1 MTPLPTGNESQ
12 LGAYVDEL
20 SATFAS
26 APSAGASGRHRI
38 INAALLFVDVSGYT
52 ALTERLS
59 MLGRVGSETL
69 TDIVNTCFEGLIDE
83 VTAGGGHVLRF
94 GGDALFVA
102 FIGPGRLERAA
113 ETALA
118 MQRAIGAMP
127 TIHAPGG
134 RVRLSQ
140 SIGLHEGELLLRR
153 WSGSWTEVVAF
164 GPAVTEVLR
173 CEAAARAGQI
183 AISDAVAADLA
194 ATRVRHRAD
203 GVALLRSS
211 RRATPERAQHAA
223 PDDAP
228 WLLRCS
234 AGPLVLPPA
243 IRRAV
248 QAGVEP
254 AHRPAAIGFVA
265 VSGLDDLAGQPADI
279 EGATDALFDAV
290 DAASQALGVTLIS
303 TDVAPDGIKLII
315 AAGVPATVGD
325 DGERLVVALER
336 IVAATDRLEVRAGA
350 NIGVIF
356 AADVGHPRRRTYTV
370 MGDAVNLAARL
381 AYRAEPGEVLASGS
395 LVDTLSSRFH
405 VGWIPA
411 FTVKGKRAA
420 QMAAIVASAGADTID
435 AVDALRPEPRHEATL
450 LPFRGRRAEL
460 RWIRASID
468 TAPVVEVFGPAGF
481 GSSRTMNEVLRG
493 SGASRRVTS
502 LTASVI
508 DSSSPLLAARRLVE
522 ALGGVGAW
530 ETISAGAFGRRTE
543 HTAEATTIVRAGAGV
558 EATASIANEIAQ
570 LWPGDV
576 TVVIDGHHHLDEAS
590 WSVIRALATTLQ
602 STPLGRRLV
611 MTGRRP
617 SVGTNALQ
625 LQLGPLAPNDVR
637 QVVIDAS
644 DRPLSDADLD
654 AIVDASAGSPLFA
667 QGLARLG
674 PRSDLPPTLEA
685 LAASRIDRL
694 PAAVARV
701 IRTLAVIGP
710 SCTVAEAAAIA
721 DVAQQQIRSVAQES
735 DGTLLLDG
743 ANVRFSDEATRAVAA
758 AGLAVARRRVVHER
772 AARRLE
778 QTDSPSPAVV
788 ADHWYEAGDDAGT
801 LRWAQLAGDMA
812 IGAGASAAASRQ
824 FERALLA
831 ARRLRRPD
839 AEIGEL
845 AERLAA
851 VAHAARR
858 SDLEAWALKLAVTA
872 SASPGATARL
882 MVRQATCART
892 SGRLRAASTHLGRA
906 RRAAPPDDLIVRC
919 ELLIEQ
925 AWIAVWSDRWDR
937 ALELATSASR
947 VATAAEESA
956 LQFHAWS
963 LIGESRSAKGL
974 PDADAA
980 DREALHAAHASG
992 DERLVGLAE
1001 GNLALIADNR
1011 GRWKQAV
1018 SGYSRAGRAF
1028 RRCGDVVNVAGS
1040 ELNQATILVEL
1051 GDVAAAYELAVEA
1064 ARVFAA
1070 AGNAGQAAIATSV
1083 SLRAMIRADHGDGTH
1098 VAGVETCVAVLAAQ
1112 GNEELTA
1119 FQDVGLIESLLLTG
1133 DIGAATVRAVRLI
1146 DVVDRFGDDH
1156 LLPTTV
1162 RRLLAVAADADG
1174 DRSAS
1179 EHWLHEARARADL
1192 HRILP
1197 EQAAIASIDARRAA
1211 QDRSP
1216 DRQRRADESARLD
1229 ELLGVLSRPL
1239 FPHGRDS
1246 RST

>member
-1 MTPLPTGNESQ
+1 MMTSAPGRNEAH
-12 LGAYVDEL
+12 LGAYLDEL
-20 SATFAS
+20 TATLAS
-26 APSAGASGRHRI
+26 SSQNDRSI
-38 INAALLFVDVSGYT
+38 DAALLFVDVSGYT

-59 MLGRVGSETL
+59 TLGRVGSETL

-83 VTAGGGHVLRF
+83 VIAGGGHVLRF

-102 FIGPGRLERAA
+102 FTGPGRLQRAA
-113 ETALA
+113 DTALA
-118 MQRAIGAMP
+118 MQHTIGEMP
-127 TIHAPGG
+127 TIQAPGR

-140 SIGLHEGELLLRR
+140 SIGLHRGDLLLHR

-173 CEAAARAGQI
+173 CEAVAQAGQI
-183 AISDAVAADLA
+183 ALSESVVNELA
-194 ATRVRHRAD
+194 PNRVRRRTD
-203 GVALLRSS
+203 GVALLRGSGHL
-211 RRATPERAQHAA
+211 TPRQVRPVAA
-223 PDDAP
+223 DDA
-228 WLLRCS
+228 WALRCS
-234 AGPLVLPPA
+234 VGPLVLPLA

-265 VSGLDDLAGQPADI
+265 VSGLDGLAGNSTAI
-279 EGATDALFDAV
+279 KRATDSLFAAV
-290 DAASQALGVTLIS
+290 DEASRSLDVTLIS

-325 DGERLVVALER
+325 DSERLVVALEQ
-336 IVAATDRLEVRAGA
+336 IVAAAAADRLEVRAGA

-356 AADVGHPRRRTYTV
+356 AADVGHPQRRTYTV

-381 AYRAEPGEVLASGS
+381 AYRAEPGEVLASAA
-395 LVDTLSSRFH
+395 LVDTLSSRFR
-405 VGWIPA
+405 VGWVPA
-411 FTVKGKRAA
+411 FTVKGKRVA
-420 QMAAIVASAGADTID
+420 QMAAVVASAGTDPIDT
-435 AVDALRPEPRHEATL
+435 VEPVQPEATL

-460 RWIRASID
+460 RWIRTSID
-468 TAPVVEVFGPAGF
+468 TAPVIEVFGPAGF
-481 GSSRTMNEVLRG
+481 GSSRIINEVLCG
-493 SGASRRVTS
+493 SGGSRRVTS

-508 DSSSPLLAARRLVE
+508 DSSSPLLAARRLVD

-530 ETISAGAFGRRTE
+530 ETISAGAFGRHTE
-543 HTAEATTIVRAGAGV
+543 HTAAATAIVRAGAGI
-558 EATASIANEIAQ
+558 EATASIANDIAQ

-576 TVVIDGHHHLDEAS
+576 TMVIDGHHHLDEAS

-611 MTGRRP
+611 MTGRAP

-625 LQLGPLAPNDVR
+625 LQLGPLAPSDVR

-654 AIVDASAGSPLFA
+654 AIVGAAAGSPLFA

-685 LAASRIDRL
+685 LVASRIDRL

-701 IRTLAVIGP
+701 IRTVAVIGP

-721 DVAQQQIRSVAQES
+721 DITQKQIRSVAQQS
-735 DGTLLLDG
+735 NGTLVLDG
-743 ANVRFSDEATRAVAA
+743 ANLRFSDEATRIVAA

-812 IGAGASAAASRQ
+812 IGAGASAAASLQ

-839 AEIGEL
+839 AEVFEL

-851 VAHAARR
+851 AAHAARR
-858 SDLEAWALKLAVTA
+858 ADLEAWALKLAVAA
-872 SASPGATARL
+872 SASPAAASRL

-906 RRAAPPDDLIVRC
+906 RRAAPPDDLIVQC

-925 AWIAVWSDRWDR
+925 AWIAVWSDRWDS
-937 ALELATSASR
+937 ALELATIAGR
-947 VATAAEESA
+947 AATAANDPA

-963 LIGESRSAKGL
+963 LIEQLRSAKGL
-974 PDADAA
+974 PDAFGAGQK
-980 DREALHAAHASG
+980 ALQAAHASG
-992 DERLVGLAE
+992 DERLIGLAE
-1001 GNLALIADNR
+1001 GNLAAIADER
-1011 GRWKQAV
+1011 GRWKQAAND
-1018 SGYSRAGRAF
+1018 YSRAGRAF
-1028 RRCGDVVNVAGS
+1028 RRCGDVVNVATS
-1040 ELNQATILVEL
+1040 QMNQASILVEL
-1051 GDVAAAYELAVEA
+1051 GDVETAYALAVDA
-1064 ARVFAA
+1064 ARVLAA
-1070 AGNAGQAAIATSV
+1070 AGDAEMAAIATGL
-1083 SLRAMIRADHGDGTH
+1083 SLRAMVRAGLGGDAQ
-1098 VAGVETCVAVLAAQ
+1098 VAGIEACVAVLAAQ
-1112 GNEELTA
+1112 GNEEVTA
-1119 FQDVGLIESLLLTG
+1119 FQDVCLIESLLLTG
-1133 DIGAATVRAVRLI
+1133 NVITATQRAARLI
-1146 DVVDRFGDDH
+1146 DVVDGFGDDH

-1162 RRLLAVAADADG
+1162 RRLLSVAAEAAG
-1174 DRSAS
+1174 DHSDS
-1179 EHWLHEARARADL
+1179 ERWLCEARTRADF
-1192 HRILP
+1192 HRITP

-1211 QDRSP
+1211 HDRAP
-1216 DRQRRADESARLD
+1216 DRQRCADESARLD
-1229 ELLGVLSRPL
+1229 QALGVLSRPL
-1239 FPHGRDS
+1239 FQPGRDS
-1246 RST
+1246 VEP